1 MNMLAFSTLACPGWS
16 IETILEKAVAFGYEG
31 IEWRGGPEGHL
42 QPNLPATRR
51 ATLRLQC
58 LDAGL
63 LSLAVTAYTSFVS
76 ESARERLDNLDEL
89 RRYTDLAAD
98 IGARYVRVFAG
109 ELPQGQRADREVYA
123 RIVESLHQA
132 VEYAAPTGVILA
144 LEPHDDFVRSAAV
157 LPILEQVRHPAL
169 RVIWDIGNTF
179 RAGEDPAEGL
189 ALLQPRLAY
198 VQVKDGRGRGEDWQ
212 LCPLGQ
218 GHVPLEDAFA
228 LLRRQGYLGA
238 LSFEWE
244 YAWHPEL
251 DPPEVALPAGLQTMR
266 EMLSAA
272 EMESA

>member
-1 MNMLAFSTLACPGWS
+1 MNTLAFSTLACPDWS
-16 IETILEKAVAFGYEG
+16 IETILEKAVACGFEG

-42 QPNLPATRR
+42 QPNLLATRR
-51 ATLRLQC
+51 ATLRIQC

-63 LSLAVTAYTSFVS
+63 LSLAITAYTSFVS
-76 ESARERLDNLDEL
+76 DSARERQGNLDEL

-109 ELPQGQRADREVYA
+109 ELSVGQEVNGKMYA
-123 RIVESLHQA
+123 RIAESLYQA
-132 VEYAAPTGVILA
+132 VEYASPRGVILA
-144 LEPHDDFVRSAAV
+144 LEPHDDFVRSSTI

-169 RVIWDIGNTF
+169 RVIWDLGNTF
-179 RAGEDPAEGL
+179 RAGEDPEEAL
-189 ALLQPRLAY
+189 ALLQPHLAY

-212 LCPLGQ
+212 LCPLGE
-218 GHVPLEDAFA
+218 GDVPLERAFA
-228 LLRRQGYLGA
+228 LLRKHDYPGA

-251 DPPEVALPAGLQTMR
+251 DPPEVALPSALETMR
-266 EMLSAA
+266 ELWTAA